1 MKNILILFIAMMTGL
16 SAIAQEFD
24 ISLQL
29 RPRFEFRNGYKTLL
43 DKGQDATSLVSQRSR
58 IKLNFSNEK
67 LQLKF
72 SAQNIR
78 VWGDVPTMTTTDKNG
93 IAVFEALGTYLVSPG
108 FSFSLGRQ
116 VLSYDNQRIFGE
128 VDWAQQGQSHD
139 AALLSWLPGES
150 QRLDLGFALNSDKEN
165 LFETPY
171 QVNNYKNMQFAWYH
185 LDFNRSGISFLL
197 LNTGYEFPVS
207 ESTREIQ
214 YLQTGGSYY
223 KFNRNNF
230 SGDFFGYMQVGEKA
244 NRNVEAW
251 NLGGIMNYKISETWS
266 IAAGG
271 EYLSGT
277 DMRATSEELH
287 SFTPLFGTNHAF
299 NGFMDYFYVG
309 NHQNSVGLKDLYG
322 KFIYTSGKLN
332 IAAIPHVFYSAADV
346 QDTSFNKMN
355 PYLGT
360 EIDLTGNYKVNE
372 LFSITI
378 GYSQMFGTKSLEI
391 LKGGN
396 ANRTQNWAWLAVNF
410 NSGLFSTS
418 K

>member
-1 MKNILILFIAMMTGL
+1 MKKNLILFIALMAAIPT
-16 SAIAQEFD
+16 IAQEFD

-43 DKGQDATSLVSQRSR
+43 DQGQDATSFVSQRSR
-58 IKLNFSNEK
+58 LKLNFSNEK

-93 IAVFEALGTYLVSPG
+93 IAIFEAFGTYSVSPQ
-108 FSFSLGRQ
+108 FSLSLGRQ

-139 AALLSWLPGES
+139 AALLTWLPEEN
-150 QRLDLGFALNSDKEN
+150 QQLDLGFALNSDQEN
-165 LFETPY
+165 LFDTPY

-185 LDFNRSGISFLL
+185 LGFNKSGISFLL
-197 LNTGYEFPVS
+197 LNTGYEFPFS
-207 ESTREIQ
+207 ESNREIQ

-223 KFNRNNF
+223 KFSRNDF
-230 SGDFFGYMQVGEKA
+230 YGDLYGYVQVGEKA
-244 NRNVEAW
+244 NRDVEAW
-251 NLGGIMNYKISETWS
+251 NFGGAINYKISETWS
-266 IAAGG
+266 IGAGG

-277 DMRATSEELH
+277 DMGITSEELK

-309 NHQNSVGLKDLYG
+309 NHQNSVGLQDFYG
-322 KFIYTSGKLN
+322 KLIYTSGKFN
-332 IAAIPHVFYSAADV
+332 ISAIPHVFYSAADI
-346 QDTSFNKMN
+346 QDTSFNKMDS
-355 PYLGT
+355 YLGT
-360 EIDLTGNYKVNE
+360 EIDLTGNYRVNDM
-372 LFSITI
+372 FSIAM
-378 GYSQMFGTKSLEI
+378 GYSQMFGTSSLEI

-396 ANRTQNWAWLAVNF
+396 SNRTQNWAWLAVNF
-410 NSGLFSTS
+410 NSELFSTS